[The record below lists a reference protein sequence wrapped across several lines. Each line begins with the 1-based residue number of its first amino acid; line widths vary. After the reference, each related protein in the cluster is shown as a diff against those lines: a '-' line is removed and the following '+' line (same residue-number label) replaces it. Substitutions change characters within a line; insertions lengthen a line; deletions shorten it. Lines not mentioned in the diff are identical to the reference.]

1 LEISFQDRSIR
12 TLCEDPD
19 AASIRFGQAVAKD
32 LMSRLADIDATDFIE
47 DLVVGNPGELKEDNL
62 YNYKVELGEGY
73 RLIFCCNHV
82 KNIPLTENGSI
93 DWKRVTRIKI
103 LKIEKI

>member
-1 LEISFQDRSIR
+1 MEISFQNRDIR

-32 LMSRLADIDATDFIE
+32 LMSRLADMDAAETIDE
-47 DLVVGNPGELKEDNL
+47 LVVGNPSELHEDNL
-62 YNYKVELGEGY
+62 SNYKVEFGEGY
-73 RLIFCCNHV
+73 RLVFCCNHI
-82 KNIPLTENGSI
+82 KNIPLSESGSI